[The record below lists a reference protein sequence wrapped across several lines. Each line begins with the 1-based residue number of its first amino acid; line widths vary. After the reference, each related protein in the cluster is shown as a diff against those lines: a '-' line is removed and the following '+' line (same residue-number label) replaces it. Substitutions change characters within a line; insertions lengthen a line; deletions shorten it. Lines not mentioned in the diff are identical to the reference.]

1 MTTTAR
7 GKDIEGMMEGLWS
20 MDFTAEAMHGA
31 GVVVFETNRVYG
43 GDDKY
48 YYVGTSS
55 VIHGKL
61 QAIVDV
67 THFAGSAL
75 SIFGPESNFSLGVI
89 GEIRAPRLAS
99 RRSVKG
105 SMTPAEG

>member
-20 MDFTAEAMHGA
+20 IDFTAEAMHGA
-31 GVVVFETNRVYG
+31 GVAVFDTNRACR

-48 YYVGTSS
+48 YYVGTYS

-75 SIFGPESNFSLGVI
+75 STFGPESSFSLGVI
-89 GEIRAPRLAS
+89 GEIGAPLAS
-99 RRSVKG
+99 TRSVIG

>member
-1 MTTTAR
+1 
-7 GKDIEGMMEGLWS
+7 MMEGLWS
-20 MDFTAEAMHGA
+20 IDFTAEAMHGA

-48 YYVGTSS
+48 YYIGTYS
-55 VIHGKL
+55 VTHGKL

-75 SIFGPESNFSLGVI
+75 SIFGPESNFDLVVV
-89 GEIRAPRLAS
+89 GEIASPSFEAIGCRFDNPGKRMTIKFTKRAELP
-99 RRSVKG
+99 
-105 SMTPAEG
+105 